1 MDPLRLEARDVSKR
15 FGATTALAE
24 VSFTLKAGE
33 RLAVLGENGAGKS
46 TLIKAI
52 AGVHA
57 PDSGSLWLN
66 GTQFAPRSPAEAL
79 AAGVSIVYQ
88 EPSFFPR
95 LTVLENLF
103 VGRELA
109 NHLGVL
115 SWREARRRAEQL
127 FRRLG
132 FPTQL
137 LDRDMGDLRL
147 AEQQLV
153 LIARAVDIE
162 ARVLILDEPTSI
174 LTNAEA
180 TRLFE
185 VVQALADDGV
195 SVLYIT
201 HRFDELAKVADRLI
215 VLRDGR
221 LVGELPITA
230 DHDEILTLMM
240 GREIDSIV
248 DRPPAHPGEEVLGL
262 DGFCVGNLV
271 QEVDLEVRK
280 GETVG
285 LYGLVGAG
293 RSELAMGLLGQ
304 LPVTGGTV
312 RLNGA
317 EFVPKAAAHAI
328 AHGIAYLP
336 EDRKTQGIFP
346 FMSVATNLSASILP
360 KLTGLFDVIRGGR
373 ERGLVKEWIERLRI
387 KTPRLS
393 AGITSLSGGHQQK
406 VLLARQLAVEPSLLI
421 LDEPTR
427 GIDVGTKVDVQRRI
441 IELAR
446 GGMGVLVIS
455 SELPELLAVSDRI
468 HVMREGRFVASLTGE
483 EMTEEKVLR
492 AAVGVG
498 SVA

>member
-1 MDPLRLEARDVSKR
+1 M
-15 FGATTALAE
+15 
-24 VSFTLKAGE
+24 
-33 RLAVLGENGAGKS
+33 LGENGAGKS
-46 TLIKAI
+46 TLIKAV
-52 AGVHA
+52 AGVHS

-66 GTQFAPRSPAEAL
+66 GSQFAPRSPAEAL

-95 LTVLENLF
+95 LSVLENLF

-109 NHLGVL
+109 NNLGVL
-115 SWREARRRAEQL
+115 SWREVRRRAERL
-127 FRRLG
+127 FRKLD

-153 LIARAVDIE
+153 LIARAVDVE

-174 LTNAEA
+174 LANAEA
-180 TRLFE
+180 TRLFD
-185 VVQALADDGV
+185 VVASLAAGGV

-201 HRFDELAKVADRLI
+201 HRFDELPKVADRLI

-221 LVGELPITA
+221 LVGELPVSA
-230 DHDEILTLMM
+230 SHDEILTLMM

-248 DRPPAHPGEEVLGL
+248 DRPPAVPGDEVLRL
-262 DGFCVGNLV
+262 DGYSVGNLV
-271 QEVDLEVRK
+271 KDVDLEVRK

-304 LPVTGGTV
+304 LPTSGGSV

-317 EFVPKAAAHAI
+317 DFTPRTAGHAI

-346 FMSVATNLSASILP
+346 FMSVASNLSASILP
-360 KLTGLFDVIRGGR
+360 RLTGLLDIVNAIR
-373 ERGLVKEWIERLRI
+373 ERRLVKDWIDRLRI
-387 KTPRLS
+387 KTARLS

-468 HVMREGRFVASLTGE
+468 HVMREGRFVASLTGD

-498 SVA
+498 HVA